1 MNSNRDGIFM
11 SEKGKKEFKSL
22 LPSLSQLTNVIQ
34 PDKKTRKNQ
43 NENYGENVAV
53 FVKMV
58 N

>member
-1 MNSNRDGIFM
+1 M
-11 SEKGKKEFKSL
+11 SEKEKKEFKSL

-34 PDKKTRKNQ
+34 PEEKKTPKNQ